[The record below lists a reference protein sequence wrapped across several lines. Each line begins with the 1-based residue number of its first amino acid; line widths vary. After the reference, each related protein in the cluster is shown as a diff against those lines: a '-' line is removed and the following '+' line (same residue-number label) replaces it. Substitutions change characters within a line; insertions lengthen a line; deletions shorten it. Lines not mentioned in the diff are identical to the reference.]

1 MRCMFKDCGSLTS
14 IDLSNF
20 DTIKVTDVG
29 YMFDGCSNLT
39 KIIYGSNFV
48 YNGATVY
55 GMFNECSANKPT
67 HESWTGITF

>member
-1 MRCMFKDCGSLTS
+1 MFKDCGSLTS